1 MRKNLLL
8 IAMTMGMYTISHA
21 QNDLAKITNFKSSDL
36 LKEPQQQTILQAKSQ
51 ASFRVTKTL
60 EHWKK
65 LRRAGAI
72 LTGVGVGSIAG
83 GIALIAVGNNENNR
97 DYNYGGYDS
106 YYYDDMTDG
115 DGKIVAGA
123 LGIVGGITA
132 LGGGITM
139 LAIGNNRVRKY
150 TDRVKVDFGARG
162 AKLAYRF

>member
-8 IAMTMGMYTISHA
+8 ILVAMSMYTMSNA
-21 QNDLAKITNFKSSDL
+21 QDDLAKITSFKYPHL
-36 LKEPQQQTILQAKSQ
+36 LKEPQQQTILRVNNQ

-83 GIALIAVGNNENNR
+83 GITLIVIGNNKNNR
-97 DYNYGGYDS
+97 DYNYSGYDS
-106 YYYDDMTDG
+106 YYDNDMADG
-115 DGKIVAGA
+115 DRKIVVGA

-132 LGGGITM
+132 LGGGIPM
-139 LAIGNNRVRKY
+139 LAIGNNRIKKY
-150 TDRVKVDFGARG
+150 TDRVKVDVGARG